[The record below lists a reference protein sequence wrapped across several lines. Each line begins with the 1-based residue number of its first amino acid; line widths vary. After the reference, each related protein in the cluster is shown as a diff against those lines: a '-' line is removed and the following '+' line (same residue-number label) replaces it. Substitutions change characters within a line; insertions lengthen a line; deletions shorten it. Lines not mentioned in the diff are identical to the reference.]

1 MKKMIFLFIGIAM
14 VLHGASLLPSASAYM
29 VHLTETYSNRL
40 VTADVE
46 ATVREVFDKDNSV
59 KSSIKVENTGE
70 LDAYI
75 RVRLVGYWQDSKGY
89 PVGLDFIMPTITINS
104 TDWIAS
110 TAEPYTYY
118 YKHIVPKYD
127 SSSDED
133 LTNELI
139 TGSISLTMVNDPYNG
154 VNYEY
159 YPVIEVFAEAIQ
171 AEGTTDTGNVPAVE
185 DAWNVT
191 LDSAGNITGIKD

>member
-14 VLHGASLLPSASAYM
+14 VLHGISLLPSASAFM
-29 VHLTETYSNRL
+29 LHKTEVYSNRL
-40 VTADVE
+40 VTSNVE
-46 ATVREVFDKDNSV
+46 ATVREGFDAENSV

-75 RVRLVGYWQDSKGY
+75 RVRLVGHWQDSKGY
-89 PVGLDFIMPTITINS
+89 PVGLDFKMPAITINS

-118 YKHIVPKYD
+118 YKFKVSEGTLTSNLLTSNIQLYKRVD
-127 SSSDED
+127 TED
-133 LTNELI
+133 T
-139 TGSISLTMVNDPYNG
+139 
-154 VNYEY
+154 NYEY

-171 AEGTTDTGNVPAVE
+171 AEGTTDLDDIPAVVN
-185 DAWNVT
+185 AWGVT
-191 LDSAGNITGIKD
+191 VKDGIITAAP

>member
-1 MKKMIFLFIGIAM
+1 MKKMIFLFIGVAM
-14 VLHGASLLPSASAYM
+14 VLRGISLLPSASAFM
-29 VHLTETYSNRL
+29 LHKTEVYSNRL
-40 VTADVE
+40 VTSNVE
-46 ATVREVFDKDNSV
+46 ATVREGFNAENSV

-89 PVGLDFIMPTITINS
+89 PVGLDFTMPAITINS

-118 YKHIVPKYD
+118 YKHIVPKHD
-127 SSSDED
+127 PSSDEYD
-133 LTNELI
+133 LTKELI
-139 TGSISLTMVNDPYNG
+139 TDSISLTMVNDPYNG

-171 AEGTTDTGNVPAVE
+171 AEGITDLDDTPAVVN
-185 DAWNVT
+185 AWGVT
-191 LDSAGNITGIKD
+191 VVDGKITAAP